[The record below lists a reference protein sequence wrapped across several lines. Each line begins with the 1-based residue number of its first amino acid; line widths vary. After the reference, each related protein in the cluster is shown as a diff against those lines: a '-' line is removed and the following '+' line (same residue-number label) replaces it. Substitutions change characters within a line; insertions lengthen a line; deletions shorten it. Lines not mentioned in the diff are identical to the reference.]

1 MIWNCYLCNG
11 ITKQAMSRKNIK
23 LRIREI
29 LAQKGMTNKALAD
42 KMGVLPQH
50 ISNILSGRSLSVNAL
65 VKVAD
70 ALGVQFGDL
79 FVSSFTPNTPFENEF
94 VAMVK
99 CRRGIFTASSLNDLQ
114 DVVNTLSNRANNATE
129 LMKRTLE
136 RMLRFPSGK
145 DNAIIS
151 ELMANLSLCMNPNEW
166 IEYYKTELAD
176 LLPANF
182 QVDYRYLST
191 FMTQDDMLEL
201 ERSMA

>member
-1 MIWNCYLCNG
+1 MNR
-11 ITKQAMSRKNIK
+11 SNIK

-50 ISNILSGRSLSVNAL
+50 ISNILNGRSLSINAL
-65 VKVAD
+65 TKVAD
-70 ALGVQFGDL
+70 ALSVEFGDL
-79 FVSSFTPNTPFENEF
+79 FESSFTPNTPFENEF

-99 CRRGIFTASSLNDLQ
+99 CRRGIFTASNVNELQ
-114 DVVNTLSNRANNATE
+114 GIVDTLSNRSNNATE

-136 RMLRFPSGK
+136 RMLRFPNGK

-151 ELMANLSLCMNPNEW
+151 ELMANLSRCMNPDEW
-166 IEYYKTELAD
+166 VEYYKKELAD

-191 FMTQDDMLEL
+191 FMSQDDVLAL
-201 ERSMA
+201 ERSLI

>member
-1 MIWNCYLCNG
+1 
-11 ITKQAMSRKNIK
+11 MSRKNIK

-99 CRRGIFTASSLNDLQ
+99 CRRGIFTASSLNELQ

-151 ELMANLSLCMNPNEW
+151 ELMANLSRCMNPDEW
-166 IEYYKTELAD
+166 TEYYKTSLAD

-191 FMTQDDMLEL
+191 FMTQDDVLAL

>member
-1 MIWNCYLCNG
+1 MNR
-11 ITKQAMSRKNIK
+11 SNIK

-42 KMGVLPQH
+42 RMGVTPQH
-50 ISNILSGRSLSVNAL
+50 ISNILGGCGLSVNVL
-65 VKVAD
+65 MKVAD
-70 ALGVQFGDL
+70 ALGVEFGDL

-99 CRRGIFTASSLNDLQ
+99 CRRGIFTVSNLNELQ
-114 DVVNTLSNRANNATE
+114 DIVNTLSNRSNNATE

-151 ELMANLSLCMNPNEW
+151 ELMANLSLCMNPDEW
-166 IEYYKTELAD
+166 QNFYKKRLAD

-191 FMTQDDMLEL
+191 FMSQGDILAL
-201 ERSMA
+201 ERSLI